1 MQSLDGAWELYY
13 SYIMLKISAII
24 SLNILLKFNLIEK
37 CVITKYRC
45 GGVLRTRLNNFL
57 TLVPG
62 SAWFCFE
69 LWLLENSQKNFL
81 QVRLLSKIVILNRDS
96 FLVTLMVDVVHEA
109 IARVCFFAWE
119 VDRITNW
126 IVYWTYLSIY

>member
-1 MQSLDGAWELYY
+1 MLDFVLNYDC
-13 SYIMLKISAII
+13 SKIH
-24 SLNILLKFNLIEK
+24 N
-37 CVITKYRC
+37 T
-45 GGVLRTRLNNFL
+45 T
-57 TLVPG
+57 
-62 SAWFCFE
+62 
-69 LWLLENSQKNFL
+69 FL
-81 QVRLLSKIVILNRDS
+81 QARLLSKIVILNRDS